1 MSKKETYL
9 GDVQDVNGTTV
20 SISLSKESL
29 TGFIYIDGQG
39 YRVGQIGSF
48 VRIPIG
54 YNNLFGLISQVGAS
68 AIPENKTD
76 SLNQAHRWMT
86 IQLIG
91 EASKNGL
98 FQRGLSQYPT
108 IGDEVHLV
116 SEKELKNI
124 YGQPDKP
131 YFVKLGHISNADSIP
146 ALVDVNK
153 LVTRHSVV
161 VGTTGSGKST
171 TVSSIMNA
179 LSDDEKYPSSR
190 IIMLDLHGE
199 YGQAL
204 QDRAN
209 IYKIN
214 GDSSSKLKEKEF
226 FIPYWALSFDELCD
240 MCFGEF
246 SSEKDKNIVMERVQK
261 YKVESLKKYPKSGI
275 SVDTVSVDSP
285 IPFSIHHLWYE
296 LFTEVFGTYYKASDI
311 KPIDNLAFEKDSDGN
326 ELKGD
331 PEKGIAP
338 IFKNITSDGGA
349 NRVYYL
355 PNSPNLGKQVMLLG
369 TKLRIPRYDFI
380 FKPSRWL
387 PKKDGKIESD
397 LDSLLKDWIGSGKPV
412 SILDLSGIPADI
424 LQTTIGA
431 LLRLLY
437 EALFWSRNL
446 SQGGRNRPLLIV
458 MEEAHIYL
466 NDDFKGMASKVVQR
480 IVKEGRK
487 YGIGAMIVSQR
498 PSEINSTI
506 LSQCGTFF
514 ALRLTNAS
522 DRSHITSALSDNLDG
537 LTGMLPI
544 LRTGEAIILG
554 ESVKLPMR
562 TTIEAP
568 PKDRRPDS
576 QDPIIFDEVATEESL
591 NPSGWGNKMEENPN
605 YEELLETWRAKN
617 QVIKRISEKLSLKM
631 REKNTKDNEN
641 IQENKMEMIS
651 VESSNVEAIGYEEE
665 SRTLQV
671 EFKNGGMYQYF
682 DVPQHVFEEL
692 RDADSIGK
700 YLAYSIK
707 GNYRYSKV

>member
-1 MSKKETYL
+1 MSSKETYL

-20 SISLSKESL
+20 SICLSKESL
-29 TGFIYIDGQG
+29 TGFVYIDGQG
-39 YRVGQIGSF
+39 YRVGQVGSF
-48 VRIPIG
+48 IRIPIG
-54 YNNLFGLISQVGAS
+54 FNDLFGIISQVGAS
-68 AIPENKTD
+68 AVPEK
-76 SLNQAHRWMT
+76 LAENQIHGNRWMT

-91 EASKNGL
+91 EGPRNGV

-146 ALVDVNK
+146 ALIDVNK
-153 LVTRHSVV
+153 LITRHSAV

-171 TVSSIMNA
+171 TVASIMNA
-179 LSDDEKYPSSR
+179 LSDSVKYPSSR

-204 QDRAN
+204 QEKAH

-214 GDSSSKLKEKEF
+214 RDTSSKLKEKELY
-226 FIPYWALSFDELCD
+226 IPFWALNFDELCEIS
-240 MCFGEF
+240 FGEF
-246 SSEKDKNIVMERVQK
+246 NNEKDRNIVMERVQK
-261 YKVESLKKYPKSGI
+261 YKIESLAKYPRKGA
-275 SVDTVSVDSP
+275 SVDTLSVDSP

-296 LFTEVFGTYYKASDI
+296 LFVEVFGTYYKG
-311 KPIDNLAFEKDSDGN
+311 KPGKPSHNLAYETDDTGK
-326 ELKGD
+326 ELKGN
-331 PEKGIAP
+331 PMEGIPP
-338 IFKNITSDGGA
+338 IFKNIVTEAGEDKIF
-349 NRVYYL
+349 NL
-355 PNSPNLGKQVMLLG
+355 PGSLNIGKQLLLLG

-380 FKPSRWL
+380 FKPNDWM
-387 PKKDGKIESD
+387 PEVDGKVAQD
-397 LDSLLKDWIGSGKPV
+397 LDCLLKNWIGSDRPV
-412 SILDLSGIPADI
+412 AILDLSGVPADI

-437 EALFWSRNL
+437 EALFWARNL
-446 SQGGRNRPLLIV
+446 SQGGRHRPLLVV

-466 NDDFKGMASKVVQR
+466 NDNFNGMASKIVQR

-498 PSEINSTI
+498 PSEINPTI

-522 DRSHITSALSDNLDG
+522 DRNHITSALSDNLDG

-554 ESVKLPMR
+554 EAVKLPMR

-568 PKDRRPDS
+568 PKNRRPDS
-576 QDPIIFDEVATEESL
+576 QDPIIYDEISSDKSQ
-591 NPSGWGNKMEENPN
+591 NPGGWGIKMEVKPN
-605 YEELLETWRAKN
+605 YEELVETWRAQNPK
-617 QVIKRISEKLSLKM
+617 I
-631 REKNTKDNEN
+631 D
-641 IQENKMEMIS
+641 
-651 VESSNVEAIGYEEE
+651 
-665 SRTLQV
+665 
-671 EFKNGGMYQYF
+671 
-682 DVPQHVFEEL
+682 
-692 RDADSIGK
+692 
-700 YLAYSIK
+700 
-707 GNYRYSKV
+707 KVK

>member
-1 MSKKETYL
+1 MSSKETYL

-29 TGFIYIDGQG
+29 TGFVYIDGQG

-54 YNNLFGLISQVGAS
+54 FNDLFGIISQVGAS
-68 AIPENKTD
+68 AVPE
-76 SLNQAHRWMT
+76 SQVENQSHGNRWMT

-91 EASKNGL
+91 EGPRNGV

-146 ALVDVNK
+146 ALIDVNK
-153 LVTRHSVV
+153 LITRHSAV

-171 TVSSIMNA
+171 TVASIMNA
-179 LSDDEKYPSSR
+179 LSDSEKYPSSR

-204 QDRAN
+204 QEKAH

-214 GDSSSKLKEKEF
+214 GDATSKLKEKELH
-226 FIPYWALSFDELCD
+226 IPFWALNFDELCEIS
-240 MCFGEF
+240 FGEF
-246 SSEKDKNIVMERVQK
+246 SNEKDKNIVMERVQK
-261 YKVESLKKYPKSGI
+261 YKIESLAKYPRKGASA
-275 SVDTVSVDSP
+275 DTLSVDSP

-296 LFTEVFGTYYKASDI
+296 LFIEVFGTYYKGRPG
-311 KPIDNLAFEKDSDGN
+311 KPSDNLAYETDAKGK
-326 ELKGD
+326 ELKGN
-331 PEKGIAP
+331 PMEGIAP
-338 IFKNITSDGGA
+338 IFKNIVTEAGEDKIF
-349 NRVYYL
+349 NL
-355 PNSPNLGKQVMLLG
+355 PGSLNIGKQLLLLG

-380 FKPSRWL
+380 FKPHNWM
-387 PKKDGKIESD
+387 PDAKGKVAQD
-397 LDSLLKDWIGSGKPV
+397 LDCLLKNWIGSNRPIT
-412 SILDLSGIPADI
+412 ILDLSGVPADI

-437 EALFWSRNL
+437 EAMFWARNL
-446 SQGGRNRPLLIV
+446 SQGGRHRPLLVV

-466 NDDFKGMASKVVQR
+466 NDDFKGMASKIVQR

-498 PSEINSTI
+498 PSEINPTI

-522 DRSHITSALSDNLDG
+522 DRNHITSALSDNLDG
-537 LTGMLPI
+537 LTSMLPI

-554 ESVKLPMR
+554 EAVKLPMR

-568 PKDRRPDS
+568 PKNRRPDS
-576 QDPIIFDEVATEESL
+576 QDPIIYDEISL
-591 NPSGWGNKMEENPN
+591 SDSQNPGGWGIKMETDPH
-605 YEELLETWRAKN
+605 YEELVETWRAQN
-617 QVIKRISEKLSLKM
+617 PRI
-631 REKNTKDNEN
+631 D
-641 IQENKMEMIS
+641 
-651 VESSNVEAIGYEEE
+651 
-665 SRTLQV
+665 
-671 EFKNGGMYQYF
+671 
-682 DVPQHVFEEL
+682 
-692 RDADSIGK
+692 
-700 YLAYSIK
+700 
-707 GNYRYSKV
+707 KVK

>member
-1 MSKKETYL
+1 MSKNETYL

-54 YNNLFGLISQVGAS
+54 FTNLFGIINQVGAS
-68 AIPENKTD
+68 AVPEKKAETQGN
-76 SLNQAHRWMT
+76 RWIT

-91 EASKNGL
+91 EGPKNGV

-131 YFVKLGHISNADSIP
+131 YFVKLGHISNAESIP
-146 ALVDVNK
+146 ALIDVNK
-153 LVTRHSVV
+153 LITRHSAI

-171 TVSSIMNA
+171 TVASIMNA
-179 LSDDEKYPSSR
+179 LSDTEKYPSSR

-204 QDRAN
+204 QDKAY

-214 GDSSSKLKEKEF
+214 SDATSKLKEKELH
-226 FIPYWALSFDELCD
+226 IPFWALNFDELCEIS
-240 MCFGEF
+240 FGEF
-246 SSEKDKNIVMERVQK
+246 NNEKDRNIVMERVHK
-261 YKVESLKKYPKSGI
+261 YKVKSLEETPRKGVSI
-275 SVDTVSVDSP
+275 DTLSVDSP
-285 IPFSIHHLWYE
+285 IPFSLHHLWYE
-296 LFTEVFGTYYKASDI
+296 LYTEVFGTYYKAKDI
-311 KPIDNLAFEKDSDGN
+311 KPIDNLAYDKDSEGN
-326 ELKGD
+326 ELKGCI
-331 PEKGIAP
+331 EEGIPP
-338 IFKNITSDGGA
+338 IFKNVTSDGGA
-349 NRVYYL
+349 ERVYHL
-355 PNSPNLGKQVMLLG
+355 PGSLNVGKQVLLLG
-369 TKLRIPRYDFI
+369 TKLRIPRYDYI
-380 FKPSRWL
+380 FKPNNWIPDEKGRVV
-387 PKKDGKIESD
+387 ED
-397 LDSLLKDWIGSGKPV
+397 LDTLLKSWIGSTRPV
-412 SILDLSGIPADI
+412 TILDLSGVPSDT

-437 EALFWSRNL
+437 EALFWARNL
-446 SQGGRNRPLLIV
+446 SQGARHRPLLIV
-458 MEEAHIYL
+458 MEEAHVYL
-466 NDDFKGMASKVVQR
+466 NDNFNGMASKIVQR

-498 PSEINSTI
+498 PSEINPTI

-537 LTGMLPI
+537 LTAMLPI

-554 ESVKLPMR
+554 EAVKLPMR

-568 PKDRRPDS
+568 PKNRRPDS
-576 QDPIIFDEVATEESL
+576 QDPIIYDEIALEDSQ
-591 NPSGWGNKMEENPN
+591 NPGGWSIKMEDNPH
-605 YEELLETWRAKN
+605 YEELIETWRAQNPRIDKI
-617 QVIKRISEKLSLKM
+617 IKE
-631 REKNTKDNEN
+631 
-641 IQENKMEMIS
+641 
-651 VESSNVEAIGYEEE
+651 
-665 SRTLQV
+665 
-671 EFKNGGMYQYF
+671 
-682 DVPQHVFEEL
+682 
-692 RDADSIGK
+692 
-700 YLAYSIK
+700 
-707 GNYRYSKV
+707 

>member
-29 TGFIYIDGQG
+29 TGFVYIDGQG

-54 YNNLFGLISQVGAS
+54 FNDLFGIISQVGAS
-68 AIPENKTD
+68 AVPEK
-76 SLNQAHRWMT
+76 QAEVQTQGNRWIT
-86 IQLIG
+86 VQLIG
-91 EASKNGL
+91 EGPRNGV

-116 SEKELKNI
+116 SEKELKNV

-146 ALVDVNK
+146 ALIDVNK
-153 LVTRHSVV
+153 LVTRHSVI

-179 LSDDEKYPSSR
+179 LSDTEKYPSSR

-204 QDRAN
+204 QDKAH

-214 GDSSSKLKEKEF
+214 CDTASKLKEKEF
-226 FIPYWALSFDELCD
+226 YIPFWALNFDELCEIS
-240 MCFGEF
+240 FGEF
-246 SSEKDKNIVMERVQK
+246 ANEKDRNIVMERVHK
-261 YKVESLKKYPKSGI
+261 YKIKSLEKYPKDGVSL
-275 SVDTVSVDSP
+275 DTLSVDSP
-285 IPFSIHHLWYE
+285 IPFSLHHLWHE
-296 LFTEVFGTYYKASDI
+296 LYIEVFGTYYKGRPG
-311 KPIDNLAFEKDSDGN
+311 KPNENLAYETDAEGN
-326 ELKGD
+326 DLKGN
-331 PEKGIAP
+331 PMQGIPP
-338 IFKNITSDGGA
+338 IFKNLVTEAGEEKIF
-349 NRVYYL
+349 NL
-355 PNSPNLGKQVMLLG
+355 PGSLNIGKQLQLLG

-380 FKPSRWL
+380 FKPDTWS
-387 PKKDGKIESD
+387 PDIDGKIEKD
-397 LDSLLKDWIGSGKPV
+397 IDTLLKNWIGSDRPV
-412 SILDLSGIPADI
+412 TILDFSGIPADI

-437 EALFWSRNL
+437 EALFWARNL
-446 SQGGRNRPLLIV
+446 SQGGRHRPLLLV

-466 NDDFKGMASKVVQR
+466 NDNSKGMASKVVQR

-498 PSEINSTI
+498 PSEINPTI

-522 DRSHITSALSDNLDG
+522 DRSHIASALSDNLDG
-537 LTGMLPI
+537 LTSMLPI

-554 ESVKLPMR
+554 EAVKLPMR

-568 PKDRRPDS
+568 PKNRRPDS
-576 QDPIIFDEVATEESL
+576 QDPIIYDEVPLEESQ
-591 NPSGWGNKMEENPN
+591 NPGGWGIKMEDNPQ
-605 YEELLETWRAKN
+605 YEELIETWRAQNPKISK
-617 QVIKRISEKLSLKM
+617 IK
-631 REKNTKDNEN
+631 
-641 IQENKMEMIS
+641 
-651 VESSNVEAIGYEEE
+651 
-665 SRTLQV
+665 
-671 EFKNGGMYQYF
+671 
-682 DVPQHVFEEL
+682 
-692 RDADSIGK
+692 
-700 YLAYSIK
+700 
-707 GNYRYSKV
+707 